1 MKLASAENSLAQLKL
16 KILIWNILR
25 GASNRVP
32 EVISALLRHNADSIF
47 FSEYRNNADGD
58 VVSAALEEAG
68 YRYVYSPKTAR
79 PNDNTVLLASKL
91 SFVTKNR
98 SARFREHTSRFVVAE
113 FDAFNFIGLHIN
125 NKSNPAYSYLSGLP
139 QKFVLGKTII
149 AGDFNTGINYLDG
162 EGYRFSRGAK
172 FGALLANGWTDAWRT
187 MHPLGNEF
195 SWYSQKNNGFRIDH
209 ILLSTGLRGC
219 LEKAEFS
226 HVERETGT
234 SDHSILAVELKPQ

>member
-1 MKLASAENSLAQLKL
+1 MERSSGRFIPKVKPV

-25 GASNRVP
+25 GGSNRTP
-32 EVISALLRHNADSIF
+32 QIISALSKHAADVIF
-47 FSEYRNNADGD
+47 LSEYRNNADGD
-58 VVSAALEEAG
+58 VISGALGEAG
-68 YRYVYSPKTAR
+68 YPFVYSPKTAK

-91 SFVTKNR
+91 SFVTKKR
-98 SARFREHTSRFVVAE
+98 SPRFGEHGSRFVVAE

-139 QKFVLGKTII
+139 QKLVRGKTVI

-162 EGYRFSRGAK
+162 EGYRFSRSAK

-187 MHPLGNEF
+187 MHPLGIEF

-209 ILLSTGLRGC
+209 ILLSTGLREC
-219 LEKAEFS
+219 LTKAEFS
-226 HVERETGT
+226 HSERETGA
-234 SDHSILAVELKPQ
+234 SDHSVLTVELKLQ